1 MTIFGKVLIVFNLL
15 AGGAFVYFAMQ
26 NYYGEKGKGN
36 GRQQINAAGLRQIVL
51 VTGLPMGNE
60 KGGTKE
66 KPRTERDDPSTM
78 PTDPD
83 AEIPFKVEMAGGFRT
98 ETISKKSLELYFQ
111 AVGDGGTIGGG
122 PVPNQLAEVR
132 RVKAKLDELLTA
144 RPDDKVTL
152 LAGWLLWQA
161 ETLEEREAIQKAAAD
176 GNAKEL
182 QDRLTAKFD
191 AVLKEPTKANPE
203 ILKPLAPEDADNTD
217 KQKEKL
223 AQVAESR
230 LGSLDDS
237 ERRVRLAHLL
247 VHLDASAA
255 WQKRVMAVVGLRR
268 YVAAIAVQAERFR
281 DMSAR
286 IELIIPTDQAGYL
299 ALEQTLLRQAIDR
312 TDLANRQAEIRKRKA
327 DEKDRIDNFVA
338 ERQTSLKAITA
349 LLNKTK
355 AEVDELLV
363 RQAGIEAAL
372 FEVQREVAVTLDEV
386 YELEKR
392 LEARERELLKLPPKP
407 KGPMPKE

>member
-15 AGGAFVYFAMQ
+15 AGGAFVYFATQ
-26 NYYGEKGKGN
+26 NWK
-36 GRQQINAAGLRQIVL
+36 GRQQINANALRHVVLVAGLPL
-51 VTGLPMGNE
+51 GNE
-60 KGGTKE
+60 KG
-66 KPRTERDDPSTM
+66 DPNSL
-78 PTDPD
+78 PTDPE
-83 AEIPFKVEMAGGFRT
+83 AEIPFHVEMAGGFRT
-98 ETISKKSLELYFQ
+98 ETVSKKSLELYFQ
-111 AVGDGGTIGGG
+111 AAGDGGALGGG

-132 RVKAKLDELLTA
+132 RVKAKLDELLVA

-152 LAGWLLWQA
+152 LSGWLLWQA
-161 ETLEEREAIQKAAAD
+161 ETLEEREAIQKAVAD
-176 GNAKEL
+176 GNADEL
-182 QDRLTAKFD
+182 QRRLNAKFA
-191 AVLKEPTKANPE
+191 AVLDAPKKADPE
-203 ILKPLAPEDADNTD
+203 ALKSLAAEDADNAD

-247 VHLDASAA
+247 VHLDAAA
-255 WQKRVMAVVGLRR
+255 PWQKRVMAVVGLRR

-286 IELIIPTDQAGYL
+286 IELLIPTDQAGYL
-299 ALEQTLLRQAIDR
+299 ALEQTLMRQAIDR
-312 TDLANRQAEIRKRKA
+312 TDLANRQAEIRRRKV
-327 DEKDRIDNFVA
+327 DEKNRIDNFVA
-338 ERQTSLKAITA
+338 ERETQLKAIA
-349 LLNKTK
+349 AQLNKTK

-363 RQAGIEAAL
+363 RQAGIEATL
-372 FEVQREVAVTLDEV
+372 FGVQREVAITLDEV

-407 KGPMPKE
+407 RPVPKP